1 MILPCTS
8 LPDAIYAKKR
18 GKWAWPNGRTERS
31 GQLWA
36 ALAGKIECWAIWPGP
51 AVVKKEWLGPG
62 TAWPNKKNS
71 ANNTYIS
78 ILP

>member
-8 LPDAIYAKKR
+8 LPDAIYAKKS
-18 GKWAWPNGRTERS
+18 GKWAWPNGRTE
-31 GQLWA
+31 LWA